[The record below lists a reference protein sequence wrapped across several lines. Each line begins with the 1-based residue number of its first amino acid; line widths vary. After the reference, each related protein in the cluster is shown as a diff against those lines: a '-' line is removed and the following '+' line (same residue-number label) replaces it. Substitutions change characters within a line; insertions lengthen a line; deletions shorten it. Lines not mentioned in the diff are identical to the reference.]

1 MGRIVVEQHV
11 TADGFA
17 AGPGG
22 ELDWVDGS
30 ITDSEPMVSRMLAEF
45 EEASAILLG
54 RVTYELFIGYWPTAS
69 ADPLAAPINSFPR
82 HVVSTTLS
90 MAPWGAHE
98 PATLEPGD
106 ACETADRLAAMY
118 DGDVIVWGSLTLASA
133 LLDGGCVDQVRLR
146 VAPVMIGA
154 GLPLWSGRFE
164 PRAAQLVENLRLET
178 GQVLL
183 TYDLR

>member
-1 MGRIVVEQHV
+1 MGRIIVEQHV

-45 EEASAILLG
+45 EDTSAIMLG
-54 RVTYELFIGYWPTAS
+54 RVTYELFIAYWPTATE
-69 ADPLAAPINSFPR
+69 DPLAAPINTLPR

-90 MAPWGAHE
+90 RAPWGEHE

-106 ACETADRLAAMY
+106 ACETADRLSAMY
-118 DGDVIVWGSLTLASA
+118 DGDIIVWGSLTLASA

-154 GLPLWSGRFE
+154 GLPLWSGGFA
-164 PRAAQLVENLRLET
+164 PRKARLVENTRLET
-178 GQVLL
+178 DQVLL
-183 TYDLR
+183 TYELR

>member
-1 MGRIVVEQHV
+1 MGRIIVEQHV

-30 ITDSEPMVSRMLAEF
+30 VSETGPMVDRALAEL
-45 EEASAILLG
+45 EQTDAILLG
-54 RVTYELFIGYWPTAS
+54 RATYELFIGYWPTATEG
-69 ADPLAAPINSFPR
+69 PLAEPINALPR

-90 MAPWGAHE
+90 RAPWGEHE

-106 ACETADRLAAMY
+106 PCETADRLTAIY
-118 DGDVIVWGSLTLASA
+118 ERDVIVWGSLTLASA

-146 VAPVMIGA
+146 VAPIMLGA
-154 GLPLWSGRFE
+154 GLPLWSGAYM
-164 PRAAQLVENLRLET
+164 PRPAQLVENERLDS
-178 GQVLL
+178 GQTLL